1 MRTAHSRIR
10 PFIESDVTQIVELS
24 LLAWEPVFESFEKV
38 LGRRI
43 FPILYPDWRKGQR
56 EGVEGACRATD
67 KYHTLVAE
75 IDGRVVGF
83 IAYEL
88 KGETGEVVLLAV
100 HPEFQRRGVATQLNV
115 AAFDAMKSAG
125 MKMAVAETGGDEGHA
140 PARRAYEKVGY
151 TGLPLVRYFKD
162 L

>member
-1 MRTAHSRIR
+1 MRTVHARTR
-10 PFIESDVTQIVELS
+10 PFVESDIEQIVELS
-24 LLAWEPVFESFEKV
+24 LLAWEPVFVSFERV
-38 LGRRI
+38 LGPRV
-43 FPILYPDWRKGQR
+43 FPILYPDWRKTQR

-75 IDGRVVGF
+75 LDGRVVGF

-100 HPEFQRRGVATQLNV
+100 HPEFQRRGIATLLNQ
-115 AAFDAMKSAG
+115 AALAEMKAAG
-125 MKMAVAETGGDEGHA
+125 MKMAVAETGGEAGHA

>member
-1 MRTAHSRIR
+1 MKTLQLRIR
-10 PFIESDVTQIVELS
+10 ALVDSDLADIVELS
-24 LLAWEPVFESFEKV
+24 LLAWKPVFESFEKV
-38 LGRRI
+38 LGARI
-43 FPILYPDWRKGQR
+43 FLIFYPDWRKGQK

-75 IDGRVVGF
+75 LDGRVVGF

-100 HPEFQRRGVATQLNV
+100 HPEFQRRGIAMQLNR
-115 AAFDAMKSAG
+115 AALDEMKAAG
-125 MKMAVAETGGDEGHA
+125 MKMAVVETGDEEGHA
-140 PARRAYEKVGY
+140 AARRAYEKVGY

>member
-1 MRTAHSRIR
+1 MGA
-10 PFIESDVTQIVELS
+10 TQARVRLFVDADLPGIVELS
-24 LLAWEPVFESFEKV
+24 LLAWEPVFESFERV
-38 LGRRI
+38 LGSRV
-43 FPILYPDWRKGQR
+43 FPILYPDWRKTQA

-75 IDGRVVGF
+75 LDGRVVGF

-100 HPEFQRRGVATQLNV
+100 HPEFQKRGIATALNR
-115 AAFDAMKSAG
+115 AALDAMKAAG
-125 MKMAVAETGGDEGHA
+125 MKMAVAETGGEEGHT
-140 PARRAYEKVGY
+140 PARHAYEKAGY
-151 TGLPLVRYFKD
+151 TGLPLVRYFQD

>member
-1 MRTAHSRIR
+1 MKTAQPRIR
-10 PFIESDVTQIVELS
+10 PSVGSDMAQIVELS

-38 LGRRI
+38 LGPRV
-43 FPILYPDWRKGQR
+43 FPVLYPDWRKSQA
-56 EGVEGACRATD
+56 EGVEGACKATD

-75 IDGRVVGF
+75 LDGRVVGF

-100 HPEFQRRGVATQLNV
+100 HPEFQERGIATQLNQT
-115 AAFDAMKSAG
+115 ALDAMKAAG
-125 MKMAVAETGGDEGHA
+125 VKMVVVETGGEEGHA

>member
-1 MRTAHSRIR
+1 MAVHVCIR
-10 PFIESDVTQIVELS
+10 AFVDSDLAVIVELS
-24 LLAWEPVFESFEKV
+24 LLAWGPVFGSLEKV
-38 LGRRI
+38 LGPRV
-43 FPILYPDWRKGQR
+43 FPILYPDWRKTQA
-56 EGVEGACRATD
+56 EGVAGACKATD

-75 IDGRVVGF
+75 LAGRVVGS

-88 KGETGEVVLLAV
+88 KGDTGEVVLLAV
-100 HPEFQRRGVATQLNV
+100 HPEFQRRGIATQLNQ
-115 AAFDAMKSAG
+115 AALDAMKAAG

-140 PARRAYEKVGY
+140 PARRAYEKAGY

>member
-1 MRTAHSRIR
+1 VDGD
-10 PFIESDVTQIVELS
+10 IERIVELS
-24 LLAWEPVFESFEKV
+24 LLAWEPVFESFEKI
-38 LGRRI
+38 LGPRI
-43 FPILYPDWRKGQR
+43 FPILYPDWRKTQA

-75 IDGRVVGF
+75 FDRRVVGF

-100 HPEFQRRGVATQLNV
+100 HPEFQRLGIATRLNL
-115 AAFDAMKSAG
+115 AALDAMKAAG
-125 MKMAVAETGGDEGHA
+125 VKMAVAETGGDAGHA
-140 PARRAYEKVGY
+140 PARCAYEKVGY
-151 TGLPLVRYFKD
+151 AGLPLVRYFKD

>member
-1 MRTAHSRIR
+1 MGNRQAQTRLFVEGDLGEI
-10 PFIESDVTQIVELS
+10 IELS

-38 LGRRI
+38 LGSAIYRI
-43 FPILYPDWRKGQR
+43 LWPDWKKTQA

-67 KYHTLVAE
+67 KYKTLVAE

-88 KGETGEVVLLAV
+88 KGERGEVVLLAT
-100 HPEFQRRGVATQLNV
+100 HPEFQKQGIAAQLNQAV
-115 AAFDAMKSAG
+115 LDAMRAAG
-125 MKMAVAETGGDEGHA
+125 VKLAIVETGGDDGHA
-140 PARRAYEKVGY
+140 PARKAYEKAGY
-151 TGLPLVRYFKD
+151 TGLPIVRYFKD

>member
-1 MRTAHSRIR
+1 MRTVHSRTR
-10 PFIESDVTQIVELS
+10 PFIESDVAQIVELS
-24 LLAWEPVFESFEKV
+24 LLAWDPVFESFEKV
-38 LGRRI
+38 LGPRI
-43 FPILYPDWRKGQR
+43 FPILYPDWRKAQA
-56 EGVEGACRATD
+56 EGVAGACRATD

-100 HPEFQRRGVATQLNV
+100 HPECQKRGIATQLNL
-115 AAFDAMKSAG
+115 AALDAMKAAG

>member
-1 MRTAHSRIR
+1 MRAAQARTR
-10 PFIESDVTQIVELS
+10 PFDDSDLAEIVDLS
-24 LLAWEPVFESFEKV
+24 LLAWEPAFESMENV
-38 LGRRI
+38 LGPRI
-43 FPILYPDWRKGQR
+43 FRLIWPDWRKSQT

-75 IDGRVVGF
+75 LDGHVVGF

-100 HPEFQRRGVATQLNV
+100 HPEFQRRGIATQLNQ
-115 AAFDAMKSAG
+115 AALDAMKAAG
-125 MKMAVAETGGDEGHA
+125 MKMAVAETGGEEGHA
-140 PARRAYEKVGY
+140 AARKAYEKAGY

>member
-1 MRTAHSRIR
+1 MRAKWQIR
-10 PFIESDVTQIVELS
+10 AFVDSDLSEIVELS
-24 LLAWEPVFESFEKV
+24 LLAWEPVFESFEQV
-38 LGRRI
+38 LGPAI
-43 FPILYPDWRKGQR
+43 YSILWPDWKKSQA
-56 EGVEGACRATD
+56 EGVAGACRATD

-100 HPEFQRRGVATQLNV
+100 HPEFQRRGIATQLNQ
-115 AAFDAMKSAG
+115 AALDAMRAAG
-125 MKMAVAETGGDEGHA
+125 AKLAVAETGGDEGHA

-151 TGLPLVRYFKD
+151 TNLPIVRYFKD